1 MSPTRMTPGGAAPSV
16 GVATHVGRVRTH
28 NEDSARAEGSV
39 FVVADGMGGHAAGE
53 VASQLATEAL
63 IELAGRR
70 DLEVTDVIDQVGE
83 ANRRILESASEHPDQ
98 IGMGTT
104 ITGVAVVVVG
114 GLPHWAVFN
123 VGDSRV
129 YRSLDGQLSQVTVD
143 HSEVQELV
151 NRGYLTV
158 EQAARHPAR
167 NIITRSLGRE
177 PMGAVDTW
185 VFPPHAGERLVIC
198 TDGLSNELT
207 IEEIE
212 EVVNTIEDAQ
222 VAASTLVEQAVV
234 AGGRDNVTAIVIA
247 MPGGRDVDADVHA
260 DVKSEADEDTSP

>member
-1 MSPTRMTPGGAAPSV
+1 MSPNRMTAGGAAPSI

-53 VASQLATEAL
+53 VASTLATDAL

-70 DLEVTDVIDQVGE
+70 DLEVTDVVAQVAE
-83 ANRRILESASEHPDQ
+83 ANRRILESAAEHPDQ
-98 IGMGTT
+98 SGMGTT
-104 ITGVAVVVVG
+104 VTGVAVVLVG
-114 GLPHWAVFN
+114 GEPHWAVFN

-129 YRSLDGQLSQVTVD
+129 YRSVDGRLTQVTVD

-198 TDGLSNELT
+198 TDGLSNELS

-212 EVVNTIEDAQ
+212 QVVNSVDDAQ
-222 VAASTLVEQAVV
+222 AAASTLVEKAVT
-234 AGGRDNVTAIVIA
+234 AGGRDNVTAIVIV
-247 MPGGRDVDADVHA
+247 MPA
-260 DVKSEADEDTSP
+260 SPGA